1 MRMRGEFVVCLLF
14 VVIGQG
20 AGTDPPPE
28 DLEIDVE
35 SGEKA
40 VIRWQTKLIGNY
52 TSYKLL
58 VIPISDPLE
67 EIRNLALQEMQSTLN
82 DLSPGATYEV
92 QLHRVNRKKS
102 STLFA
107 STNFTTKPN
116 TPGKYIV
123 WFRNETTLLVLWE
136 PPVPSGYFTD
146 YKVIIDPKDA
156 DVSETYVRK
165 QSYPLGPDHPKA
177 YDKGGESL
185 YPSQAAFNGLVPGS
199 AYNISVMT
207 LSYDQISDPL
217 TAQYRTVPLRPY
229 NVTFNQASITTD
241 SFTVEWDGPDPSQ
254 VSEYDRYQVAIG
266 IRRKSPQII
275 EKGAPR
281 VAKFSTDILPGRTY
295 QVVVKTVSGSVASRP
310 AERNVTTRPNPVIN
324 LTVIED
330 TETMELVLSWQ
341 PSLGSVQDSYKVCTL
356 SLFKYSALHKLNLSL
371 GEKFYFHRTYKFWG
385 SEILNKDLLDCLFSS
400 VLLENMRDRRL
411 KIFEMCNKCVFM
423 ILINLSYNFLVFG
436 LI

>member
-1 MRMRGEFVVCLLF
+1 MRMRGKCVVCLLF
-14 VVIGQG
+14 VAIGQG

-82 DLSPGATYEV
+82 DLIPGATYEV
-92 QLHRVNRKKS
+92 QLHRVNRNKS
-102 STLFA
+102 STLSV

-116 TPGKYIV
+116 TPGQYIV
-123 WFRNETTLLVLWE
+123 WFRNETALLVLWE

-156 DVSETYVRK
+156 DVSETYVN
-165 QSYPLGPDHPKA
+165 
-177 YDKGGESL
+177 KGDESL
-185 YPSQAAFNGLVPGS
+185 YAAQAAFTGLVPGS

-207 LSYDQISDPL
+207 ISDDQISDPV

-254 VSEYDRYQVAIG
+254 VSEFDRYQVRTIG

-281 VAKFSTDILPGRTY
+281 VAKISTDILPGRTY

-324 LTVIED
+324 LTVMED

-341 PSLGSVQDSYKVCTL
+341 PGQGSLQDSYKVNTL
-356 SLFKYSALHKLNLSL
+356 
-371 GEKFYFHRTYKFWG
+371 
-385 SEILNKDLLDCLFSS
+385 
-400 VLLENMRDRRL
+400 
-411 KIFEMCNKCVFM
+411 
-423 ILINLSYNFLVFG
+423 
-436 LI
+436 